1 MTAVNLPGLGPSPAR
16 RALLQRR
23 VRLLVAATI
32 TYNVIEAAVAIT
44 AGTIASSAALIG
56 FGLDSIVEVA
66 SAAAVAW
73 QFSTADHEKRE
84 RAALR
89 VIAISF
95 FALAAYVSFDAVRAL
110 LGVGEAEHS
119 TAGLILAALSL
130 VVMPFLSQA
139 QRRAGRELGS
149 ASAVA
154 DSKQTLLCTYL
165 SGVCSS
171 SGWRSTA
178 CSAGP
183 GPIRSPPWSSP
194 PSRSR
199 KAERPGG
206 GTPAAPFRPP
216 PPPAALPTTGAA
228 RLPAR
233 PNNRKALGKNSRS
246 YSPWDRWA
254 LASS

>member
-1 MTAVNLPGLGPSPAR
+1 MNLPGLGSSPAR

-23 VRLLVAATI
+23 IRLLVAATI

-73 QFSTADHEKRE
+73 QFSATDHERRE
-84 RAALR
+84 KTALR

-95 FALAAYVSFDAVRAL
+95 FALAAYVTFDAARAL
-110 LGVGEAEHS
+110 LGTGEAEHS
-119 TAGLILAALSL
+119 TPGLILAALSL
-130 VVMPFLSQA
+130 IIMPFLSYA

-165 SGVCSS
+165 SGVLLAGLALNSLFGWSWADPIAALVIAAVAVKEGREAWRGDACCAATALSTPSES
-171 SGWRSTA
+171 SGG
-178 CSAGP
+178 CSDGCC
-183 GPIRSPPWSSP
+183 S
-194 PSRSR
+194 
-199 KAERPGG
+199 
-206 GTPAAPFRPP
+206 PAAPER
-216 PPPAALPTTGAA
+216 
-228 RLPAR
+228 
-233 PNNRKALGKNSRS
+233 
-246 YSPWDRWA
+246 
-254 LASS
+254 